1 MQDAAS
7 GAATAEPKRLIE
19 VADEDIVIAY
29 HFEDWLAF
37 AVFWALAGI
46 VFLQFFTRYVLNDSL
61 AWTEEIARYGLM
73 ALTFLGGAVVTRR
86 NNHIAVALLPN
97 LLPPGYGR
105 ALLAVVDLATLGF
118 LGLLAYFAVLI
129 VERMQY
135 QRMTVIDL
143 PMSFVYGAVAVG
155 CFLMFGRQALK
166 VWRNARDGWRS
177 AHSLIAAPTETAN
190 ASP

>member
-1 MQDAAS
+1 MHDRAQQSVA
-7 GAATAEPKRLIE
+7 AEPKRLIE
-19 VADEDIVIAY
+19 VTQEEIVIEH

-97 LLPPGYGR
+97 LLPGGYGR
-105 ALLAVVDLATLGF
+105 ALLAAVDLDTLAF
-118 LGLLAYFAVLI
+118 
-129 VERMQY
+129 R
-135 QRMTVIDL
+135 
-143 PMSFVYGAVAVG
+143 
-155 CFLMFGRQALK
+155 
-166 VWRNARDGWRS
+166 
-177 AHSLIAAPTETAN
+177 AAPAFV
-190 ASP
+190 PGP